1 MKQINKKFKSKIKLI
16 IFFLNIKKLSDYQK
30 QVMIDIEKNKK
41 IKVIKIF
48 EIPEK
53 KRSLINLKIFNKIL
67 LKIVL
72 FIEKHF
78 FIKEKNDKS
87 KLINFVLNDKIV
99 VRITP
104 IRKKYVDRFNE
115 IDTNMIDKFKP
126 DIILNFT
133 DRLLKGKILNI
144 AKYGMWGFHYSDTS
158 FQRNGLGG
166 FYEIIE
172 KKNFS
177 CITLQ
182 RYNEHVDGGKII
194 NKKCYKT
201 LKYFITNHSNLLNS
215 TSLTFQESVKK
226 LILNKIKFIDPPKYK
241 KKLYAHPPSI
251 RDIFKYIFFTYFKKI
266 N

>member
-1 MKQINKKFKSKIKLI
+1 MRQINKKIKSKIKLV
-16 IFFLNIKKLSDYQK
+16 IFFLNIRKLSDYQK
-30 QVMIDIEKNKK
+30 QVMIDIDKNKK
-41 IKVIKIF
+41 IKVVKIF

-53 KRSLINLKIFNKIL
+53 KRSLVSLKIFNKIL

-87 KLINFVLNDKIV
+87 KLINFVLNDKDV
-99 VRITP
+99 VKIFP
-104 IRKKYVDRFNE
+104 IRKKYVDRFNK
-115 IDTNMIDKFKP
+115 IDINMINKFKP

-133 DRLLKGKILNI
+133 DRLIKGKILNI

-172 KKNFS
+172 KKKFS

-182 RYNEHVDGGKII
+182 RYNENVDGGKIV

-201 LKYFITNHSNLLNS
+201 LKYFIANHSNLING

-226 LILNKIKFIDPPKYK
+226 IISNKLKFIDPPKYE
-241 KKLYAHPPSI
+241 KKLYSHPPSI
-251 RDIFKYIFFTYFKKI
+251 RDIFKYIFLTYFK
-266 N
+266 